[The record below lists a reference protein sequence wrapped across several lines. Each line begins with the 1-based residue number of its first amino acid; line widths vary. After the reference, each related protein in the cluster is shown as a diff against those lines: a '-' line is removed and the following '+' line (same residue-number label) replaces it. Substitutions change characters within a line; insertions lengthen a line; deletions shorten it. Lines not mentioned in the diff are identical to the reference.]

1 MKNHLL
7 LISAAAFIASGLNAS
22 AADGSAVFAKDCAK
36 CHGAAGKGD
45 TPMGKKLSIKELGVE
60 QAKLSDAEITKIIK
74 EGLTADGKLRMK
86 PIKDVTDEEI
96 QAVIKH
102 IRTLKN

>member
-7 LISAAAFIASGLNAS
+7 LISAAAFIAAGLNAS

-45 TPMGKKLSIKELGVE
+45 TPMGKKLNIKELGVE

-86 PIKDVTDEEI
+86 PIKDVSDEEI

-102 IRTLKN
+102 VRTLKN

>member
-7 LISAAAFIASGLNAS
+7 LITAAAFVAAGVNAS
-22 AADGSAVFAKDCAK
+22 AADGSEVFTKNCAK
-36 CHGAAGKGD
+36 CHGAAGLGD
-45 TPMGKKLSIKELGVE
+45 TPMGKKLSIKELGPE

-86 PIKDVTDEEI
+86 PIKDLTDEDI
-96 QAVIKH
+96 AAVIKH
-102 IRTLKN
+102 VRTLKK